1 MKTNWRSLVLK
12 MLAVQ
17 VIFLLLHYAYEWF
30 PNSFTIVFSGTNES
44 IYQHMKVGL
53 FSYLLA
59 SLLEYLLVR
68 NPHQP
73 VSPSITPPS
82 GTLRIC
88 FIYARLFAATVF
100 PFAIL
105 VYFLMA
111 AAYYGEINSIPLEVI
126 NANIALLLASFSA
139 IAIERQIEAGSPSRL
154 FRIVVIVLFL
164 VSLSQYI
171 IFTYRLPWMDVF
183 ATPPGW

>member
-1 MKTNWRSLVLK
+1 MKQSWRSLVMK

-17 VIFLLLHYAYEWF
+17 MIFLLLHYAYEWF

-53 FSYLLA
+53 FTYLLA

-68 NPHQP
+68 K
-73 VSPSITPPS
+73 
-82 GTLRIC
+82 TLTN
-88 FIYARLFAATVF
+88 FASYAYSRLFAATVF
-100 PFAIL
+100 PFAIF

-111 AAYYGEINSIPLEVI
+111 AAYYGQVNSIPLEVI
-126 NANIALLLASFSA
+126 YANLVLLLASFSA
-139 IAIERQIEAGSPSRL
+139 IVIERQVETAAPSRA
-154 FRIVVIVLFL
+154 FRFVVIFLFL
-164 VSLSQYI
+164 ISLSQYL

>member
-1 MKTNWRSLVLK
+1 MKQSWRSLVMK
-12 MLAVQ
+12 MLALQ
-17 VIFLLLHYAYEWF
+17 VIFLLLHYIYEWF
-30 PNSFTIVFSGTNES
+30 PNPFTIVFSGTNES

-68 NPHQP
+68 KSLLNLA
-73 VSPSITPPS
+73 
-82 GTLRIC
+82 GYA
-88 FIYARLFAATVF
+88 YARLFAATVF
-100 PFAIL
+100 PFAIF

-111 AAYYGEINSIPLEVI
+111 AAYYGQVNSIPLEVI
-126 NANIALLLASFSA
+126 YANIVLLMASFSA
-139 IAIERQIEAGSPSRL
+139 IVIERQVETAVPSRL